1 MTDSSDQ
8 PSGVGRLFDLNDD
21 APEQSVLGPSLDYIA
36 GVGQE
41 VRLKRK
47 D

>member
-1 MTDSSDQ
+1 MTDSSGRH
-8 PSGVGRLFDLNDD
+8 SGVARLFDLNDD
-21 APEQSVLGPSLDYIA
+21 ALEQPVLGPSLDYIA
-36 GVGQE
+36 RVGRE